1 MLDFLDLAK
10 NCLFPN
16 QKRKLLFTT
25 IYLNE
30 TDTMA
35 DKQIFALKNRTFML
49 VMTFLIIGA
58 GLMAYKNLGRLQYPT
73 FTIKTAVVGTTYP
86 GASAATVAEEV
97 TDPLEEAIQSLGQVK
112 EIYSTSQEG
121 LSLIYVDIKDTYK
134 SDEIPQIW
142 DELRRKVSAAQAY
155 LPPGAGPSMVND
167 DFGAV
172 YGVFYAL
179 SGDDYSYAEL
189 KDYADLLKN
198 ELLKC
203 YDVAKI
209 DIWGEQREAVYI
221 EFEQARLSQLGLS
234 PALIQQTLQAQN
246 LVQKSGKMRLGS
258 NYVRIDPSGEFASE
272 EQIADL
278 LIGTSSGM
286 VRLSDIAHIY
296 RDYVEP
302 AGNRMRYN
310 GKLAIGLGVSTIDGG
325 NVNLMGAA
333 VKEKLAELETSRP
346 EGLELNPIYFQA
358 REVTEA
364 SNTFVVNLVEAV
376 FIVIVLLLIFMGWRS
391 GLLIGAVLL
400 LTILMTFAG
409 MLAMDINLQNIS
421 LGALILALGMLVDNA
436 IVVVDGTLV
445 RMERGESVE
454 DATQRTV
461 RATIWPLFGA
471 TVVAI
476 LAFAA
481 IGFAPGN
488 VGEFCRSLFD
498 VLAMSLFFSWI
509 LAITITPLFCVW
521 ALRVKMNDSDPHH
534 GGFYRFYRHFLHLAV
549 RFRFVVMLV
558 TIGMLALAM
567 YGFGFVPKSFFPD
580 STERYFYVNLWN
592 QQGTHVDK
600 TAEDVAQV
608 DAYIRDLDGVVATTS
623 FVGEGALRFILTY
636 DSQTP
641 NTSYGQLVVEVE
653 DYHKID
659 ALLVDIEEHF
669 KTALPETEV
678 FCKKLQN
685 GPGSSFKIE
694 ARFRGPDA
702 VVLKQLA
709 AQAEEIIE
717 KDGGARDLRTDWRT
731 PVQVLRPQFSEV
743 QARYSGVSRSDL
755 STALQWNFSGV
766 TGALYREDNKLIP
779 VIFRAP
785 ENERSDVAG
794 LDNIQVWSS
803 LYQAYVPISQVTTGV
818 VDDLED
824 GLIMRRDRDM
834 TITVQFNPKAGLP
847 SDYRLS
853 ILDDIE
859 GIELPQ
865 GYSLEWGGEFADS
878 AEAQAPL
885 AQVFPICILG
895 MFIVLLWLFN
905 SFRRPI
911 IIMLTVPLSLIGVS
925 AGLLLTGLPFGFMAI
940 LGFLGLSGMLIK
952 NAIVLIDQ
960 IELELAGGVVPYKA
974 VLDSSVSR
982 VRPVVMAAGTTILG
996 MLPLIT
1002 DPFYSGMAVTIMS
1015 GLFAATFLTLIIVP
1029 VMYTKVYKI
1038 KAEKQYV

>member
-1 MLDFLDLAK
+1 MK
-10 NCLFPN
+10 
-16 QKRKLLFTT
+16 
-25 IYLNE
+25 IE
-30 TDTMA
+30 TDIMA

-58 GLMAYKNLGRLQYPT
+58 GLIAYKNLGRLQFPT
-73 FTIKTAVVGTTYP
+73 FTIKTAVVITTYP

-97 TDPLEEAIQSLGQVK
+97 TDPLEEAIQALGQVK

-121 LSLIYVDIKDTYK
+121 MSLIYVDIKDTYK
-134 SDEIPQIW
+134 SAEIPQVW
-142 DELRRKVSAAQAY
+142 DELRRKVSGAQAY

-167 DFGAV
+167 DFGDV

-179 SGDDYSYAEL
+179 TGESYSYAEL

-203 YDVAKI
+203 DDVAKI
-209 DIWGEQREAVYI
+209 DIWGEQREAIYV
-221 EFEQARLSQLGLS
+221 EFEQARMSQLGLS

-246 LVQKSGKMRLGS
+246 LVQQSGKMRLGDD
-258 NYVRIDPSGEFASE
+258 YVRIDPSGEFVSE

-278 LIGTSSGM
+278 LIGTSNGM
-286 VRLSDIAHIY
+286 VRLSDIATIY

-302 AGNRMRYN
+302 QSNRMRYN
-310 GKLAIGLGVSTIDGG
+310 GKQAIGLGVSTIDGG
-325 NVNLMGAA
+325 NVNVMGAA
-333 VKEKLAELETSRP
+333 VKARLAEMEGSRP
-346 EGLELNPIYFQA
+346 GGLELNPIYFQA

-364 SNTFVVNLVEAV
+364 SNAFIVNLIEAV
-376 FIVIVLLLIFMGWRS
+376 VIVIVLLLIFMGWRS
-391 GLLIGAVLL
+391 GFLIGAVLL

-409 MLAMDINLQNIS
+409 MMAMDINLQNIS

-454 DATQRTV
+454 DAAQHTV
-461 RATIWPLFGA
+461 RATTWPLFGA
-471 TVVAI
+471 TIVAI

-521 ALRVKMNDSDPHH
+521 FLRVKVNDSDPHH
-534 GGFYRFYRHFLHLAV
+534 GRFYIFYRNFLHLAV
-549 RFRFVVMLV
+549 RFRFVVMLI
-558 TIGMLALAM
+558 TIGMLALSM
-567 YGFGFVPKSFFPD
+567 YGFGFVPKSFFTD
-580 STERYFYVNLWN
+580 STERYIYVNLWN
-592 QQGTHVDK
+592 QQGTHIDK
-600 TAEDVAQV
+600 TSDDVARV
-608 DAYIRDLDGVVATTS
+608 DEYVSGMDGVVATSS
-623 FVGEGALRFILTY
+623 FIGEGALRFILTY
-636 DSQTP
+636 DAQTP

-653 DYHKID
+653 DYHMID
-659 ALLVDIEEHF
+659 AMIVDIENHF

-678 FCKKLQN
+678 FCKKLQM

-694 ARFRGPDA
+694 ARFIGPDA
-702 VVLKQLA
+702 DVLKGLA
-709 AQAEEIIE
+709 AQAQEIVAE
-717 KDGGARDLRTDWRT
+717 DGGARDMRSDWRT
-731 PVQVLRPQFSEV
+731 PIQVLRPQFSEV

-766 TGALYREDNKLIP
+766 TGSLYREDNKMIP

-803 LYQAYVPISQVTTGV
+803 LYQSYVSISQVTTGV
-818 VDDLED
+818 VEGEED
-824 GLIMRRDRDM
+824 PLIMRRDRDL
-834 TITVQFNPKAGLP
+834 TVTVQFNPKVGLA
-847 SDYRLS
+847 SDYLNQ
-853 ILDDIE
+853 IQPAIE
-859 GIELPQ
+859 GIELPE
-865 GYSLEWGGEFADS
+865 GYSLVWGGEYADS

-885 AQVFPICILG
+885 AKVFPICILG

-925 AGLLLTGLPFGFMAI
+925 AGLLITGLPFGFMAI

-960 IELELAGGVVPYKA
+960 IELELASGVVPYKA

-996 MLPLIT
+996 MLPLLA
-1002 DPFYSGMAVTIMS
+1002 DPFYSSMAVTIMS